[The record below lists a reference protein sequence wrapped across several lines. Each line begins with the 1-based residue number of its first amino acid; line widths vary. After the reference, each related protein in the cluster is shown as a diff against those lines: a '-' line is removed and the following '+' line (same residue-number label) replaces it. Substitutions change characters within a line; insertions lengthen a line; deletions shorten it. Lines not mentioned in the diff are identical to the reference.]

1 MRITSLIAS
10 LSISL
15 IACAADEHTDEL
27 PFEGDAD
34 EAGKADHATVA
45 FTALAVDVSNN
56 RLQRGGTII
65 MTSKAAWT
73 RLMGTPAPANVD
85 FSKEWVVFFG
95 TGVKNT
101 GGYGAEI
108 TELRY
113 SASQRALVVSTK
125 ATSPGPDC
133 IVTQAFTTP
142 HHVVKMTIPSPRP
155 QFALADAKSETR
167 RCSPTN
173 EERLAELAASREEW
187 NRAKVA
193 HGNSYTYS
201 RGFQSW
207 TGFSG
212 ETTLVVKNGVVTE
225 RHYKAQHASGG
236 QASAWS
242 EIGAQVGSH
251 TDEGFPAVLVDALY
265 DECRTQV
272 LTQDETRNWMS
283 FSVDQNGFLQA
294 CTYTPMEC
302 QDDCSRG
309 PTISSIDFN

>member
-1 MRITSLIAS
+1 MRITSLIVS
-10 LSISL
+10 LSIFG
-15 IACAADEHTDEL
+15 CATDEQPTDEL
-27 PFEGDAD
+27 PFEGDAS
-34 EAGKADHATVA
+34 EAGKADHSSLA
-45 FTALAVDVSNN
+45 FTAFEADISNN

-73 RLMGTPAPANVD
+73 RVMGTPAPANVD

-101 GGYGAEI
+101 GGYSAQV

-113 SASQRALVVSTK
+113 SASQRSLVVSTK

-142 HHVVKMTIPSPRP
+142 HHLVKITVPSPRP
-155 QFALADAKSETR
+155 LFALADAKSETR

-173 EERLAELAASREEW
+173 EERKVELAMSRQAW
-187 NRAKVA
+187 DRAKLEN
-193 HGNSYTYS
+193 GNSYTYK
-201 RGFQSW
+201 RGFQSF

-225 RHYKAQHASGG
+225 RHYKEQHLSGG
-236 QASAWS
+236 EAVTWS

-251 TDEGFPAVLVDALY
+251 ADQGFAPVLVDALY
-265 DECRTQV
+265 EECRTNV
-272 LTQDETRNWMS
+272 LTQDEDRNWMN
-283 FSVDQNGFLQA
+283 FGVDENGFLQV

-309 PTISSIDFN
+309 PSITSIDFN